1 LVIDNLRRIMEK
13 LMGILIEKKLR
24 LMMMRMNNIVYLS
37 QR

>member
-24 LMMMRMNNIVYLS
+24 LMMMKMNNIVYLS